1 MIKIRFAIL
10 LAERSLKIRD
20 IHQCTGIPMITLR
33 NLYYGRSNS
42 IKINDLKAICKVL
55 KCNVGD
61 ILQYVQEG

>member
-20 IHQCTGIPMITLR
+20 IHQCTGIPIITLR

-42 IKINDLKAICKVL
+42 IKMNDLKR
-55 KCNVGD
+55 
-61 ILQYVQEG
+61 YVRF